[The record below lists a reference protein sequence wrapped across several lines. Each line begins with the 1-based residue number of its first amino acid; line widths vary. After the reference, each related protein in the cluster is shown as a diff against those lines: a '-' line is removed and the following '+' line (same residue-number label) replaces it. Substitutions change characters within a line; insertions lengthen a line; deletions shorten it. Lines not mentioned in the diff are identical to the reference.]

1 MTAIFGQILR
11 SFNIAHSEALN
22 MMSIKR
28 DGLFLFNNN
37 QNRRIGYL
45 IGQDILKYEKEKS
58 YYDNNKNKQEKTDVK
73 WIKQVRSPII
83 IICSETEKLLDISK
97 IIYGSGH
104 NQAHAVYHILEEW
117 NLNDEVQTISCD
129 AQLQIQG
136 NIKEPVLYWNN

>member
-73 WIKQVRSPII
+73 
-83 IICSETEKLLDISK
+83 
-97 IIYGSGH
+97 
-104 NQAHAVYHILEEW
+104 
-117 NLNDEVQTISCD
+117 
-129 AQLQIQG
+129 
-136 NIKEPVLYWNN
+136 